1 MHKRYITRQED
12 IKDCGAACISSVLKY
27 YDGYVPMEVLRK
39 DTLTNTNG
47 TTAFHLIKAL
57 QKYGFAVTGYKIDD
71 ILEEKIVLPAIAHV
85 VLPNNLHHFV
95 VIYQIDKVKNTILLM
110 DPAYGYKTLSI
121 KEFKIIWTNII
132 LLMEPKYKM
141 PKYKKSISLFHLF
154 WKLLIED
161 KRLLIKILIISF
173 FLIALSIISS
183 FYIKVILSNQ
193 AYFYYLIIAFLIIT
207 ILKLIFNF
215 LRSYYENILNKHID
229 EKVII
234 PFLKHLFFL
243 PLEYAKSKTTGEI
256 ITRVREL
263 NNIKNLFTKIFITI
277 LLDATLA
284 IITLFFV
291 YKINKMFFLILCFIL
306 IIYLIQNI
314 AFSPAI
320 KVKME
325 TLIEEETDFNSTL
338 VENIDGLET
347 IKNNN
352 QNDNYLNKTKLK
364 FLKYLESN
372 HLFSKLLNKQELF
385 KSLALDLG
393 VFLITTIGIYMI
405 ILNKL
410 TMLDLI
416 TFNALLIYV
425 LEPFKNIAH
434 LIPEFNFV
442 KTSFNKINEF
452 TMVEEENLMA
462 TDEIFINGDI
472 EIKNMSYSYNHYNYV
487 IDNLN
492 LLIKQKEKIILKGES
507 GSGKSTICKLIYRLY
522 NPDQGDILINNKNIN
537 EYGILVLRNNI
548 TYLSQKE
555 KLFNDTIKNNVVFN
569 REVSDSYYQKIIKI
583 CRVDEIIKN
592 KSFKDET
599 MISDNGFNL
608 SGGEI
613 QRIILARALI
623 KEAKIIILDE
633 ALSEVEPS
641 QETLIIKDLLAFFAD
656 RTIIYVTHRHKD
668 SLFDRSIII
677 KQSNKIYQ
685 EGEKNENIK

>member
-12 IKDCGAACISSVLKY
+12 IKDCGAACISSIIKY

-85 VLPNNLHHFV
+85 VLKNSLHHFV

-141 PKYKKSISLFHLF
+141 PKYQKSLSLLNLF
-154 WKLLIED
+154 FKLFIED
-161 KRLLIKILIISF
+161 KKLLIKILLTSI
-173 FLIALSIISS
+173 FLIIVSIISS

-193 AYFYYLIIAFLIIT
+193 TYFYYLVIGFLIIT
-207 ILKLIFNF
+207 VLKLIFNF
-215 LRSYYENILNKHID
+215 LRNYYENILNKHID

-277 LLDATLA
+277 LLDLSLA
-284 IITLFFV
+284 FITLFFV
-291 YKINKMFFLILCFIL
+291 FKINIMFFFILCFII

-314 AFSPAI
+314 AFSP
-320 KVKME
+320 KVKEKME
-325 TLIEEETDFNSTL
+325 SLIEEETNFNSTL

-352 QNDNYLNKTKLK
+352 QNDNYLNKTKSK
-364 FLKYLESN
+364 FLKYLDVN
-372 HLFSKLLNKQELF
+372 FLFSKLLNKQELF
-385 KSLALDLG
+385 KNLVLEIG
-393 VFLITTIGIYMI
+393 IFLMTTIGIYMI
-405 ILNKL
+405 LLDKL
-410 TMLDLI
+410 TMVDLI

-425 LEPFKNIAH
+425 LEPFKNIAS

-442 KTSFNKINEF
+442 RTSFSKINEF
-452 TMVEEENLMA
+452 TMVEEEDLMEKA
-462 TDEIFINGDI
+462 EVFINGDI
-472 EIKNMSYSYNHYNYV
+472 KIKNMSYSYNHYNYV
-487 IDNLN
+487 INDLN
-492 LLIKQKEKIILKGES
+492 LFIKKGDKVLLKGES
-507 GSGKSTICKLIYRLY
+507 GSGKSTVCKLIYRLY
-522 NPDQGDILINNKNIN
+522 NPSKGNVFINNKDIN
-537 EYGILVLRNNI
+537 EYSIYTIRNNI

-555 KLFNDTIKNNVVFN
+555 KIFNDTIKNNIIFN
-569 REVSDSYYQKIIKI
+569 REVSDDYYQKIIKI

-592 KSFKDET
+592 KTFKDET
-599 MISDNGFNL
+599 MISDDGFNL

-633 ALSEVEPS
+633 ALSEIEPS
-641 QETLIIKDLLAFFAD
+641 QETLIIKDLLKFFKAK
-656 RTIIYVTHRHKD
+656 TIIYVTHRHKD
-668 SLFDRSIII
+668 NLFNKSITI
-677 KQSNKIYQ
+677 KQSNKIVK
-685 EGEKNENIK
+685 EGE